1 MNSRDSFRVKLP
13 EGWIIQDIK
22 NTGYTLA
29 AEELQGYG
37 LLAELCR
44 QPRQQQQYVQS
55 MSSNFSTSTSTSN
68 RYTGSCQNAQGE
80 LIHIIRYPNLGAR
93 LGISSD
99 EDAFTFINSRVTIP
113 NAILTYHLQRL
124 QEVGY
129 HDFRIINSMDSTINV
144 DNSTSLNNRRI
155 TTTTTTIPAKLVE
168 MTYTTSIAPN
178 ETKTGYFLL
187 TATAETPRNLG
198 VLTGYSV
205 FCEGN
210 FTSAATNTT
219 TATATNGDEIRAKSS
234 IRSPS
239 ASSLT
244 PIALPAQVR
253 QVFDSFE
260 LVSARTEPLT
270 VQLTSEETEGI
281 APATFEFEAQ
291 VTGGMAPY
299 TISWNFGDGRSWEE
313 GVRGGDEEENDRGEH
328 VEHTFEVNGTY
339 NARVSVTDTTGRTAS
354 DSIPIIV
361 DEPPPLRSV
370 DIISNATAGIA
381 PATFEFE
388 ANVTGGI
395 EPYTY
400 RWNFGDGSA
409 ESNTQTVL
417 HTFDQAGRYIVP
429 LIVTDSQNHVA
440 LDRLAITVEEAGPPP
455 SATTT
460 AEEGEDPTL
469 ANQDRNSGTDGLSE
483 LDAIL
488 NNLEQK

>member
-1 MNSRDSFRVKLP
+1 MNFSLLVLVTPANMKSLTVAAALVAIICLAPNITITSAQQLPNNQPLLTQSPTLLNSRDSFRVKLP

-44 QPRQQQQYVQS
+44 QPRQQQQYGQS

-299 TISWNFGDGRSWEE
+299 TISWDFGDGRSSEE
-313 GVRGGDEEENDRGEH
+313 GVRGGEDEEENDRGEH

-388 ANVTGGI
+388 ANVTGGMSHI
-395 EPYTY
+395 
-400 RWNFGDGSA
+400 RIDGILVMA
-409 ESNTQTVL
+409 
-417 HTFDQAGRYIVP
+417 
-429 LIVTDSQNHVA
+429 A
-440 LDRLAITVEEAGPPP
+440 LKAIPKPFCTH
-455 SATTT
+455 
-460 AEEGEDPTL
+460 
-469 ANQDRNSGTDGLSE
+469 
-483 LDAIL
+483 
-488 NNLEQK
+488 